1 MQHQELVQ
9 EVLRDSP
16 NVISSLPP
24 WARSE
29 RAQETAQRQAIVS
42 NAVPV
47 PSYSSGDSNSD
58 ALQTTPEISSPILA
72 LRYLCVD
79 IPTEA
84 SRDTEDDCRR
94 TFNAHEER
102 DLIGHEQLLI
112 VGVPGSLLVI
122 NALSYK
128 ISLLHDFQQPHSRN
142 QVPVSM
148 AKEFCFHRDA
158 AGSRD
163 LICGIVSA
171 FQPWVTLV
179 YTTIGQALQ
188 AGNSNQTGECSG
200 IVPASA
206 DCDAGQSHSSR
217 LSVIASNPPPSDSVL
232 NLPALSALRAKTI
245 ENNGKKRGKSPD
257 KPLTFRTRVRS
268 SGYGSDL
275 PFGLKRK
282 MAIKDRK
289 TPPRPAASVDAF
301 LKEYPTECGLLQH
314 FQQQHALPPRTLHA
328 GAIHSIEFSADAKWL
343 ATSGSDKVAQ
353 VCRLPFSRS
362 QGEGNV
368 FAGHDHAVKSIH
380 WSCNNQMVLTTSSD
394 RSSRIWLA
402 DSDVASLVFHGV
414 AASNS
419 NPQRAMSFSSARKVV
434 KQDMV
439 DAVFFYMDKFV
450 LSACGNAVRLHQ
462 FELDELYAHAVKK
475 SGKKND
481 IQIEDNKSRKKKV
494 AEWAFN
500 DMQSVTSLACVNGS
514 FLSSLVIAAGSD
526 RSLRI
531 LDAAVGRTVR
541 VISEAHTRAAH
552 SVVLPRASCFVSHG
566 SNLYDLLLS
575 SAPNSTIH
583 LWDIRA
589 DNCVM
594 RFSEHVNRVH
604 PIGMAFSPCMRYVAT
619 GSEDRQAYMYDIRTG
634 RCLTK
639 LAGHSDVVT
648 AVAFNPLYPQLAT
661 ASYDGTVRF
670 YSDEQ

>member
-1 MQHQELVQ
+1 MAT
-9 EVLRDSP
+9 S
-16 NVISSLPP
+16 
-24 WARSE
+24 A
-29 RAQETAQRQAIVS
+29 A
-42 NAVPV
+42 
-47 PSYSSGDSNSD
+47 
-58 ALQTTPEISSPILA
+58 EISSPILA

-79 IPTEA
+79 IPTDS

-94 TFNAHEER
+94 TFNAHEEH
-102 DLIGHEQLLI
+102 DLIGHEQLLV
-112 VGVPGSLLVI
+112 VGIPGSLLVV

-128 ISLLHDFQQPHSRN
+128 ISLLHDFQQPHSRD

-158 AGSRD
+158 AGSRS
-163 LICGIVSA
+163 LTCGVVSA

-179 YTTIGQALQ
+179 CTTVGQASEPSSSTNQ
-188 AGNSNQTGECSG
+188 AGEYSG
-200 IVPASA
+200 IVPAPV
-206 DCDAGQSHSSR
+206 DCDAGQSNSSR
-217 LSVIASNPPPSDSVL
+217 LSVIASNPPPGDSVL
-232 NLPALSALRAKTI
+232 NLPALSTLRTKTI
-245 ENNGKKRGKSPD
+245 DNSNSKKKGKSPD
-257 KPLTFRTRVRS
+257 KPITFRMRVQS

-275 PFGLKRK
+275 PFAVKRK

-289 TPPRPAASVDAF
+289 TTPRPAASVDAF
-301 LKEYPTECGLLQH
+301 LKEYPTQCRLLQH

-328 GAIHSIEFSADAKWL
+328 GAIHSIEFSPDAKWL

-362 QGEGNV
+362 KGEGNV

-380 WSCNNQMVLTTSSD
+380 WSSNNQMVLTTSSD

-414 AASNS
+414 TAAKNS
-419 NPQRAMSFSSARKVV
+419 NPDSQRSMSFSSAKKVT
-434 KQDMV
+434 KPDMV
-439 DAVFFYMDKFV
+439 DAMFFFMDKFV

-475 SGKKND
+475 KSGKKND
-481 IQIEDNKSRKKKV
+481 IQIEDNKSRKRKV

-500 DMQSVTSLACVNGS
+500 DMQSLTSLACVNGS

-552 SVVLPRASCFVSHG
+552 SVVLPRASCFVSHA

-604 PIGMAFSPCMRYVAT
+604 PIGMTFSPCMRYVAT
-619 GSEDRQAYMYDIRTG
+619 GSEDRQTYMYDIRTG
-634 RCLTK
+634 RCLAK

-670 YSDEQ
+670 YSDE